1 MKKIILV
8 VAFSLI
14 PQFAFCQYQPPGGLF
29 SGAAGGA
36 AFGRGWDEA
45 DRQRREAQIHQLE
58 MQRQQQEMEMQRRE
72 HELRMREYEL
82 QRQREELRFQ
92 QEEAEFRQQQQAKL
106 NGVKLINATAQVDL
120 YEDGTFS
127 EPFDVLIT
135 CKNRIVSIYR
145 TTDKAFITSGKYTKK
160 VKGTIKI
167 YDEYNKPWKIRVK

>member
-1 MKKIILV
+1 MKRIILV
-8 VAFSLI
+8 LSLALI
-14 PQFAFCQYQPPGGLF
+14 PQLAYSVDF
-29 SGAAGGA
+29 SGAAGAA

-45 DRQRREAQIHQLE
+45 DRQRREAQLHQLE

-82 QRQREELRFQ
+82 QRQREELRLQ

-106 NGVKLINATAQVDL
+106 IGVKLINATAQVDL

-135 CKNRIVSIYR
+135 RKNGIVSIYR
-145 TTDKAFITSGKYTKK
+145 TVDKALITSGKYTKK
-160 VKGTIKI
+160 LKGNIKL
-167 YDEYNKPWKIRVK
+167 YDEYNKPWKIRIK